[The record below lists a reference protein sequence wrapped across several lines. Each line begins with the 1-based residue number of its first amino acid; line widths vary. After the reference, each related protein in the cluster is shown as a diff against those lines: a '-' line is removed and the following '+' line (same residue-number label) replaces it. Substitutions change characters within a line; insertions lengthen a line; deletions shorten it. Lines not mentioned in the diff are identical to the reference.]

1 MDQIRS
7 STLPG
12 VRAVA
17 PGDTL
22 ESAARYGV
30 IPVDPQTFSTHR
42 ISQIRHN
49 FHAHPLMRLPELA
62 GLAKELMTTG
72 QCRFISPG
80 CTQATPFQHR
90 PRHPEGRAIDE
101 VFRRIEEPG
110 SWLALYH
117 IETHPAYKAFLEE
130 VTDSFRPLVEREQP
144 GIFNVGGFMFISAPP
159 SVTPFH
165 IDRENNFWLQ
175 IMGRKTMNVWDHTDR
190 EVVRAAD
197 VDQFIVN
204 GSLDNVRL
212 KDGDLERS
220 HEFDVGPGDG
230 VYFPCTSP
238 HSTRCSTDWVT
249 PGDGISISI
258 GVVFYTAHT
267 RFLAY
272 AHAWNMFLR
281 RFGLSP
287 DDVGKSGF
295 IDGVKYLGG
304 RGLVL
309 GRNAIRGHER
319 KAGF

>member
-1 MDQIRS
+1 
-7 STLPG
+7 
-12 VRAVA
+12 
-17 PGDTL
+17 
-22 ESAARYGV
+22 
-30 IPVDPQTFSTHR
+30 
-42 ISQIRHN
+42 
-49 FHAHPLMRLPELA
+49 
-62 GLAKELMTTG
+62 
-72 QCRFISPG
+72 
-80 CTQATPFQHR
+80 
-90 PRHPEGRAIDE
+90 
-101 VFRRIEEPG
+101 
-110 SWLALYH
+110 
-117 IETHPAYKAFLEE
+117 
-130 VTDSFRPLVEREQP
+130 
-144 GIFNVGGFMFISAPP
+144 MFISAPP

-197 VDQFIVN
+197 VDQFIVS

-220 HEFDVGPGDG
+220 HEFDVGPGNG

-238 HSTRCSTDWVT
+238 HSTRCGTDWVT

-267 RFLAY
+267 RFLAH

-281 RFGLSP
+281 SFGLSP

-295 IDGVKYLGG
+295 IDRVKYLGG

-309 GRNAIRGHER
+309 GRNAIRGYER
-319 KAGF
+319 KADF